1 MKLSICC
8 GAKEHQYIK
17 SFCSACKEATAF
29 EQESDTQETVEA
41 KVFASLKKQ
50 YPDVSDE
57 WLETHVEVVVS

>member
-1 MKLSICC
+1 MKLSTCC
-8 GAKEHQYIK
+8 GAEEHEYAK
-17 SFCSACKEATAF
+17 GFCSKCHEATGF

-41 KVFASLKKQ
+41 KVFAILKKQ